1 MSQSAIIITSPRSH
15 RRMWLRAWSSWKIA
29 HDGDDDD
36 GDGGCDGD
44 GGGDSDGDG
53 DGNDDDDGDGDID
66 DGGSTLDG
74 LSRKPAAEDIFS
86 TPMLGDLLILLLGGP
101 TQVAGSPIQS
111 NPGEK

>member
-1 MSQSAIIITSPRSH
+1 MNQ
-15 RRMWLRAWSSWKIA
+15 
-29 HDGDDDD
+29 
-36 GDGGCDGD
+36 
-44 GGGDSDGDG
+44 DG
-53 DGNDDDDGDGDID
+53 DGNDDDDGDGDIDD